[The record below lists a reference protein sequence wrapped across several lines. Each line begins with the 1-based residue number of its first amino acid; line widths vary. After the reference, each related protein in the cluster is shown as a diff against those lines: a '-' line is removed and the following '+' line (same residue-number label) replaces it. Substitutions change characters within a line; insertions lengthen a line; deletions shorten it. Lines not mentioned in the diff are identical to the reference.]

1 MAWFMHYCNH
11 LSLMAA
17 ACSVAHSNV
26 ATETFSL
33 GYVEPL
39 IQREEELTE
48 AIEKPKGKG
57 RKRVRACTKKK
68 LGLRKN
74 APNTSIDDV
83 VSMGCCMKSCILK
96 LSKVALHQIRDNF
109 NVLTYEEQNQYL
121 AGLMIL
127 RMAIKSSGH
136 MRKESPTAAK
146 NGKKM
151 GRPPADEASFTIEY
165 NVRNEKCINAKRLLY

>member
-1 MAWFMHYCNH
+1 
-11 LSLMAA
+11 MAA
-17 ACSVAHSNV
+17 ACSVAPSNV
-26 ATETFSL
+26 ETETFSL
-33 GYVEPL
+33 GYMEPL
-39 IQREEELTE
+39 IQREEEELTE

-74 APNTSIDDV
+74 APNTSIDD

-121 AGLMIL
+121 AGLMIR

-136 MRKESPTAAK
+136 MRKENPTAGK

-151 GRPPADEASFTIEY
+151 GRPQLM
-165 NVRNEKCINAKRLLY
+165 RLALPLNTM

>member
-1 MAWFMHYCNH
+1 MHYCNH
-11 LSLMAA
+11 LSIMAA

-26 ATETFSL
+26 EMETFSL

-39 IQREEELTE
+39 IQREEEELTE
-48 AIEKPKGKG
+48 AIEKRKGKV

-109 NVLTYEEQNQYL
+109 NVLT
-121 AGLMIL
+121 
-127 RMAIKSSGH
+127 
-136 MRKESPTAAK
+136 
-146 NGKKM
+146 
-151 GRPPADEASFTIEY
+151 
-165 NVRNEKCINAKRLLY
+165 